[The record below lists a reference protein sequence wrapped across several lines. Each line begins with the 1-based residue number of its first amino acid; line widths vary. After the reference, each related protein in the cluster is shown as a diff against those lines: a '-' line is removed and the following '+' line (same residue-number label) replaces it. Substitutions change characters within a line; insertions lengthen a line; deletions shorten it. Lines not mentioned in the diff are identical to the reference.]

1 MYCQSG
7 IKYLIIN
14 KNQAQTFEVVLYRY
28 RFLKGKIKRTKLK
41 LNKFGLSF

>member
-14 KNQAQTFEVVLYRY
+14 KNQAQTFEVVFYRY
-28 RFLKGKIKRTKLK
+28 RFLMYEGQ
-41 LNKFGLSF
+41 NKKNKT